1 MPFSVL
7 FYMASIVVAKIINL
21 IFIITL
27 MCAVGII
34 FFDCTLS
41 STDIINVM
49 IGLLIGLTMFSFIGL
64 VLYFINIRIESE
76 KSLVHIIYLLII
88 FVSNVFYSVG
98 DLSPTINMLG
108 NILPLNRILDIM
120 RNGEYSW
127 TILPWIIFPMVAFI
141 VLIKKVETKR

>member
-1 MPFSVL
+1 M
-7 FYMASIVVAKIINL
+7 
-21 IFIITL
+21 
-27 MCAVGII
+27 
-34 FFDCTLS
+34 
-41 STDIINVM
+41 
-49 IGLLIGLTMFSFIGL
+49 
-64 VLYFINIRIESE
+64 
-76 KSLVHIIYLLII
+76 
-88 FVSNVFYSVG
+88 FYSVG